1 MKTFFSFLTVI
12 VIVLCACNQGQQMLK
27 PVMQDVV
34 ADDPQVETSVA
45 TDDPSVYSQYD
56 VDQDGEVNDYDFD
69 LVTLAIG
76 QRNPKN
82 PRLDVDGNGIVDETD
97 TKLVLENFG
106 ATGVETPQTPVA
118 TDDTPQTPVYSQY
131 DVNFDGEVNQED
143 MIEVIVSVGSNDPRH
158 TIFDFNGNGIIDEAD
173 AMLVMDNYGTTVAEN
188 PRPTPPPIISD
199 LPEVSSLN
207 ATDLMPGER
216 YRFQADSIARTS
228 DKAGESIIAYLFW
241 TNLYFSTQQD
251 VPVTVPEGSPKI
263 EVRFHLEPRIYQF
276 SVDGVPAISDPNNR
290 FQPRHERDYIVV
302 EIIEKVEEVKARNG
316 DINVRY
322 TVIAIEN
329 LTHPDRIFQPAE

>member
-1 MKTFFSFLTVI
+1 MIRK
-12 VIVLCACNQGQQMLK
+12 LK
-27 PVMQDVV
+27 HPLR
-34 ADDPQVETSVA
+34 

-118 TDDTPQTPVYSQY
+118 TDDTPQTPLYSIY
-131 DVNFDGEVNQED
+131 DINFDGEVNED
-143 MIEVIVSVGSNDPRH
+143 DMFEVIASVGSNDPRRK
-158 TIFDFNGNGIIDEAD
+158 IFDFNGNGIIDEAD
-173 AMLVMDNYGTTVAEN
+173 AMLVMDNYGTTAAEN

-199 LPEVSSLN
+199 LPEVSHLN

-216 YRFQADSIARTS
+216 YRFQTNSIAITS
-228 DKAGESIIAYLFW
+228 DRVGESIIPSLSW
-241 TNLYFSTQQD
+241 SNLDFSTQQA
-251 VPVTVPEGSPKI
+251 VPEGSPKI
-263 EVRFHLEPRIYQF
+263 EVRFELEPRIYQF
-276 SVDGVPAISDPNNR
+276 SVDGVPAISDPYNR
-290 FQPRHERDYIVV
+290 FQLWHERDYIVV
-302 EIIEKVEEVKARNG
+302 EIIEKVEEAKARNG
-316 DINVRY
+316 DIIVKY